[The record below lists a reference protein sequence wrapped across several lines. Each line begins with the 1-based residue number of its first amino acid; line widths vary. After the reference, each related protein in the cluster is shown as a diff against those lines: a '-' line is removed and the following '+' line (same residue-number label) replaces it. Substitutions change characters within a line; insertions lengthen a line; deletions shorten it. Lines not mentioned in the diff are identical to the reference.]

1 VPILCRVIKQAYRFT
16 LMQIKLFTIPV
27 AVTMAHM
34 LINLLAIS
42 IGDSGS
48 TLQEM
53 NTFLKAHNI
62 PEIQQNM
69 ISNNKKANGCYCVRF
84 IDRVLSACAGR
95 RVRGHLNDFVLRAI
109 VHIFEAIGAGVG
121 LLPQC
126 YSSAKVMVLKP
137 KGMYGERE
145 RSLRQPVERGY
156 RAVFC

>member
-1 VPILCRVIKQAYRFT
+1 
-16 LMQIKLFTIPV
+16 MQIKLFTIPV

-42 IGDSGS
+42 IGDSES

-53 NTFLKAHNI
+53 NTFLKAHKI

-69 ISNNKKANGCYCVRF
+69 ISNNKKANGRYCVRF

-95 RVRGHLNDFVLRAI
+95 RVRGHLNDFVLRVMAD
-109 VHIFEAIGAGVG
+109 IFEVIRADCG
-121 LLPQC
+121 LLPQWC
-126 YSSAKVMVLKP
+126 AFAELMVLKQ
-137 KGMYGERE
+137 KERYGERE

-156 RAVFC
+156 